1 MQKSLGEGSGQIIDS
16 IIDHTIIISKH
27 NSLVGSSYIK
37 LPKEVDDPRK
47 GLINIQNI
55 DHNECFKWCL
65 VRYLNAED
73 HHPAS
78 IIKADN
84 DLVKTFDFK
93 DIHFPFKPYLTT

>member
-27 NSLVGSSYIK
+27 NSLVGNSYIK

-55 DHNECFKWCL
+55 DDNECFKWCL
-65 VRYLNAED
+65 VIYLNAED
-73 HHPAS
+73 HHPES
-78 IIKADN
+78 IIKANN

-93 DIHFPFKPYLTT
+93 DINFPFKPYLTT